1 MSSKVSKDTL
11 YDSIEAMLKQAA
23 GEEGGKKRNFT
34 ESVELQV
41 SWNFIF
47 FFLFFLALPR
57 IGVVFGL
64 FFHSENAL
72 TMPYPGHKMGSFSFE
87 KRE

>member
-41 SWNFIF
+41 S
-47 FFLFFLALPR
+47 
-57 IGVVFGL
+57 
-64 FFHSENAL
+64 
-72 TMPYPGHKMGSFSFE
+72 
-87 KRE
+87 